1 MDEMVSPE
9 PTVAQLLGLPEPPEP
24 QENPEDGGSEV
35 PVLQEMPEQP
45 VHQEQMEPQDT
56 PDITEPT
63 VFPE

>member
-1 MDEMVSPE
+1 MVSPE
-9 PTVAQLLGLPEPPEP
+9 PTVAQLLDLPELLDP

-35 PVLQEMPEQP
+35 PELQEMPEQP
-45 VHQEQMEPQDT
+45 VHQEQMELMDM